1 MINSIN
7 SALPH
12 NDTHQAKSTSLA
24 AQKAEPQSQ
33 TQTPK
38 SGALSQD
45 QVTLKSAGN
54 VDHEAGKK

>member
-12 NDTHQAKSTSLA
+12 NTHQASSTSLA
-24 AQKAEPQSQ
+24 AQKAEPQPQ
-33 TQTPK
+33 AQTPK

-54 VDHEAGKK
+54 VDHEAGKR

>member
-1 MINSIN
+1 MINSIS
-7 SALPH
+7 SALSQ
-12 NDTHQAKSTSLA
+12 NNVHQSSSTSVT
-24 AQKAEPQSQ
+24 AQKAEPQPQ

-54 VDHEAGKK
+54 VDHDGNKK